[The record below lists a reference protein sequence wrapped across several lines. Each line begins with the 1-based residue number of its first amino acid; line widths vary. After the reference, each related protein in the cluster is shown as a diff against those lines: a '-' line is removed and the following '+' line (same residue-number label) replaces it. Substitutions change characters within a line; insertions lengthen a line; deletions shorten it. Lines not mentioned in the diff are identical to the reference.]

1 MDFVTPAIPS
11 KYAGGSMSF
20 YLRSKETATRLISK
34 YGMKYLVLRK
44 GKVTI
49 VNGKEVVT
57 GNQTFTATGIKTNY
71 NPIEIDGT
79 VIQSGDVQM
88 VFSANVELKI
98 NDIVTIDGE
107 KYLIKQ
113 PNPIKPADV
122 LICYKAQLR
131 KA

>member
-1 MDFVTPAIPS
+1 
-11 KYAGGSMSF
+11 MSNF
-20 YLRSKETATRLISK
+20 YERSFNTALKLISK
-34 YGMKYLVLRK
+34 YGMKYPVLRK
-44 GKVTI
+44 GVVSI
-49 VNGKEVVT
+49 VNGKEIVT
-57 GNQTFTATGIKTNY
+57 ENQIFSATGIKTNY

-79 VIQSGDVQM
+79 VIQSGDIQM
-88 VFSANVELKI
+88 VFSADIELKI

-113 PNPIKPADV
+113 PNPVKPADV

>member
-1 MDFVTPAIPS
+1 
-11 KYAGGSMSF
+11 MSF
-20 YLRSKETATRLISK
+20 YTKSKLTATRLLSK
-34 YGMKYLVLRK
+34 YGAKYQVYRK
-44 GKVTI
+44 GRVSI

-57 GNQTFTATGIKTNY
+57 EGVTFTATGIKTNY

-79 VIQSGDVQM
+79 VIQSGDIQM
-88 VFSANVELKI
+88 LFSADTELAI
-98 NDIVTIDGE
+98 NDLVTIDGE

-113 PNPIKPADV
+113 PNPVKPADI

>member
-1 MDFVTPAIPS
+1 MDFVTPVILP
-11 KYAGGSMSF
+11 KYVGDSMSF

-34 YGMKYLVLRK
+34 YGMKYPILRK
-44 GKVTI
+44 GRFTI

-57 GNQTFTATGIKTNY
+57 ENQTFSATGIKTNY

-79 VIQSGDVQM
+79 VIQSGDIQM
-88 VFSANVELKI
+88 VFSAEVELKI
-98 NDIVTIDGE
+98 NDVVTIDGE

-113 PNPIKPADV
+113 PNPVKPADV

>member
-1 MDFVTPAIPS
+1 MVNF
-11 KYAGGSMSF
+11 YERSF
-20 YLRSKETATRLISK
+20 NTALKLLSK
-34 YGMKYLVLRK
+34 YGMEYSVLRK
-44 GKVTI
+44 GKVSI
-49 VNGKEVVT
+49 VNGKEVIT
-57 GNQTFTATGIKTNY
+57 KNQNFTTIGIKTNY

-79 VIQSGDVQM
+79 VIQSGDIQM
-88 VFSANVELKI
+88 VFSADVELKI

-113 PNPIKPADV
+113 PNPVKPADV

>member
-1 MDFVTPAIPS
+1 MN
-11 KYAGGSMSF
+11 SF
-20 YLRSKETATRLISK
+20 YERSFNTALKLVSK
-34 YGMKYLVLRK
+34 YGMKYSVLRR

-49 VNGKEVVT
+49 VNGKEVIT
-57 GNQTFTATGIKTNY
+57 GNQNFTATGIKTNY

-79 VIQSGDVQM
+79 VIQSGDIQM

-98 NDIVTIDGE
+98 NDIVIIDGE

-113 PNPIKPADV
+113 PNPVKPADV

>member
-1 MDFVTPAIPS
+1 MGTSYDRSSSTA
-11 KYAGGSMSF
+11 
-20 YLRSKETATRLISK
+20 LRLLAK
-34 YGMKYLVLRK
+34 YGEKYQVHRK
-44 GKVTI
+44 GKVSI

-57 GNQTFTATGIKTNY
+57 ESVTFTAIGIKTNY

-79 VIQSGDVQM
+79 VIQSGDIQM
-88 VFSANVELKI
+88 VFSADVELQI

-113 PNPIKPADV
+113 PNPVKPADV
-122 LICYKAQLR
+122 LICYKTQLR

>member
-1 MDFVTPAIPS
+1 MVFVIPVTQR

-20 YLRSKETATRLISK
+20 YLRSKETATRLLSK
-34 YGMKYLVLRK
+34 YGMEYSVLRK
-44 GKVTI
+44 GKVSI
-49 VNGKEVVT
+49 VNGKEVIT
-57 GNQTFTATGIKTNY
+57 ENQTFTTTGIKTNY

-88 VFSANVELKI
+88 VFSADVELKI

-107 KYLIKQ
+107 KYMIKQ
-113 PNPIKPADV
+113 PNPVKPADV